1 MKAVKVVLILAVAA
15 LMTLGFG
22 SAAFALHSGG
32 VGHCDACHTM
42 HNSQGNAPINPAFSI
57 GDAGNSQ
64 LLVGS
69 DPSSACLTC
78 HVRIYRSLSDGST
91 TAANTY
97 TPGGD
102 FYWVT
107 VDTPANDRGGIT
119 GAAQHGH
126 SVIAAD
132 FGIAM
137 DDTVTTGPSDG
148 TVNYPANQLGCNSCH
163 DPHGKIANNANPL
176 PIAASGSY
184 GSHDSAAPAGAML
197 GNYRLLGG
205 IGYDGGGLYGGGVI
219 GISFTEPPPVAE
231 AYHGSRGQWP
241 AETDTNHVDY
251 GSGMSE
257 WCANCHSGFT
267 ADGATAHRHPASDD
281 AHLNGHASAYNQYR
295 ATGDVSPTYTSAD
308 SYDRLVPF
316 ERGLTD
322 PFAITLDSSST
333 VGPDSNSNVMCLTC
347 HRAHA
352 TGWADAL
359 RWDPGEELI
368 AHSAALGEAYGV
380 HLYYGDDISTRYN
393 EFQRSLC
400 NRCHLQD

>member
-1 MKAVKVVLILAVAA
+1 MKSVKLALILTIAA
-15 LMTLGFG
+15 LMTLGLG
-22 SAAFALHSGG
+22 SAAFAFHAGG
-32 VGHCDACHTM
+32 VAHCDGCHTM
-42 HNSQGNAPINPAFSI
+42 HNSEGGEPINPAYTV
-57 GDAGNSQ
+57 GDTGNSL

-78 HVRIYRSLSDGST
+78 HSGIYRALSDGST
-91 TAANTY
+91 TAPNTY

-107 VDTPANDRGGIT
+107 VDTLADSRGGIT

-126 SVIAAD
+126 NTIAAD
-132 FGIAM
+132 FGIAV
-137 DDTVTTGPSDG
+137 DDTIVYGPSDG
-148 TVNYPANQLGCNSCH
+148 TVQYPAAELGCNSCH
-163 DPHGKIANNANPL
+163 DPHGKIANNANPA

-184 GSHDSAAPAGAML
+184 GSHDSAAPAGAIL
-197 GNYRLLGG
+197 GNYRILGG
-205 IGYDGGGLYGGGVI
+205 VGYDGGGLFGGGVT
-219 GISFTEPPPVAE
+219 GISFTNPTPVAE

-241 AETDTNHVDY
+241 AETNANHVDY

-267 ADGATAHRHPASDD
+267 ADGSAAHRHPASND
-281 AHLNGHASAYNQYR
+281 AHLNGFGSAYNQYR
-295 ATGDVSPTYTSAD
+295 ATGDVSPTNTSAD

-316 ERGLTD
+316 ERGITD
-322 PFAITLDSSST
+322 PFDPALDSAST
-333 VGPDSNSNVMCLTC
+333 VGPDTNSNVMCLTC

-352 TGWADAL
+352 TGWADSL

-368 AHSAALGEAYGV
+368 AHSAALSEPYGV
-380 HLYYGDDISTRYN
+380 HLYYGADIATEYN

-400 NRCHLQD
+400 NKCHLQD